1 MYSKSMSDLLNP
13 LLHSQM
19 LVTQQSLLSKQ
30 LHFKSS
36 RGMGKSRKEE
46 DMPHSV
52 PAKAALDDKF
62 SLHVTTNFYH
72 HDFFN
77 EFVKCTE
84 KKFCIPHRY
93 QSCSLTK
100 QPGKRGARAYNATEV
115 PHVLHEKSQHCFL
128 VIRNSLNLIEL
139 EDFVQVKNE
148 LGCVMEASKRE
159 LCSDVLLE

>member
-1 MYSKSMSDLLNP
+1 MSDLLNP

-30 LHFKSS
+30 LHFKSY

-72 HDFFN
+72 DFFN

-93 QSCSLTK
+93 QACQLDKATWEKRSKSL
-100 QPGKRGARAYNATEV
+100 
-115 PHVLHEKSQHCFL
+115 
-128 VIRNSLNLIEL
+128 
-139 EDFVQVKNE
+139 
-148 LGCVMEASKRE
+148 
-159 LCSDVLLE
+159 